1 MGHAVTYDSRIQG
14 RLYMKNRIAF
24 ILVLAFVSA
33 GAYAAD
39 LSISTQVNLAT
50 ADYAN
55 NFFTFKGSVGAS
67 EKDQFVL
74 AADATSGASKL
85 ESTVI
90 FNPYRTDVK
99 GKKLLPAG
107 LRGLFLYGI
116 ADYGTLKA
124 DALNVSSSN
133 GVITIQSV
141 HRGTAYKIVTDSSGK
156 LAFPG
161 GSFSMRVIGAT
172 DNLIHTDFS
181 ASGKTADVDW
191 TKVWNPSTPDG
202 KAVGTTT
209 AKTGKI
215 AADAPA
221 SELFA
226 WEGSLQVSF
235 DGKILRVSGELNA
248 VNR

>member
-1 MGHAVTYDSRIQG
+1 MKSR
-14 RLYMKNRIAF
+14 MAF
-24 ILVLAFVSA
+24 VLFLAFVSA
-33 GAYAAD
+33 GAFAAD
-39 LSISTQVNLAT
+39 LTISTQVNLAT

-67 EKDQFVL
+67 DKDQYL
-74 AADATSGASKL
+74 PAADATSGASKL
-85 ESTVI
+85 ESTII

-124 DALNVSSSN
+124 DALNLSSSN

-141 HRGTAYKIVTDSSGK
+141 HRGTAYKIVTDPAGR

-172 DNLIHTDFS
+172 DNLIHADFS
-181 ASGKTADVDW
+181 ASGKAEGIDW
-191 TKVWNPSTPDG
+191 AKVWDSSTPDG
-202 KAVGTTT
+202 KVVGTTT

-235 DGKILRVSGELNA
+235 DGKILKVSGELNA
-248 VNR
+248 VKR

>member
-1 MGHAVTYDSRIQG
+1 
-14 RLYMKNRIAF
+14 MKKRIALVAV
-24 ILVLAFVSA
+24 LVLVAA
-33 GAYAAD
+33 GAFAAD
-39 LSISTQVNLAT
+39 LTIATQVNLAV

-67 EKDQFVL
+67 DKDQFVL
-74 AADATSGASKL
+74 SADATSGASKL

-90 FNPYRTDVK
+90 FNPYRMDVK

-124 DALNVSSSN
+124 DALNVSASD

-141 HRGTAYKIVTDSSGK
+141 HRGTAYKIVTDAAGK

-172 DNLIHTDFS
+172 NNVIHTDFS
-181 ASGKTADVDW
+181 ASGKAADIDW
-191 TKVWNPSTPDG
+191 AKVWNPSTPDG
-202 KAVGTTT
+202 KVVGTTT

-215 AADAPA
+215 GPDAPG

-226 WEGSLQVSF
+226 WEGTLQVSF
-235 DGKILRVSGELNA
+235 DGKILKLTGELNA